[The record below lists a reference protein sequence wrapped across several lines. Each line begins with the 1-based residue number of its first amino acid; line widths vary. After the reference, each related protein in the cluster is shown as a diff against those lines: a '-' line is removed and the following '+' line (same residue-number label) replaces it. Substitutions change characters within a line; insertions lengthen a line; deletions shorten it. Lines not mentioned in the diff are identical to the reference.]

1 MLDVVDLQNKLLDLV
16 EGRETP
22 DSWQNW
28 WNTYASELEHLLS
41 RGELLKIKPRKHGFS
56 WVPILTSQ
64 KGAIAYLEKNEVAFQ
79 ASPLYQERYCAELD
93 AFCEEQERMLREKQK
108 EFKTNNPKL
117 FCRYPQFSK
126 ALAKVLDSTDVIR
139 PAATEEQIGN
149 QESVLDFALPS

>member
-1 MLDVVDLQNKLLDLV
+1 MLDVVNLQKKLLDLV

-28 WNTYASELEHLLS
+28 WNTYASELEHLLN
-41 RGELLKIKPRKHGFS
+41 RGELLKIKPCEHDFS

-93 AFCEEQERMLREKQK
+93 AYCKEQGR
-108 EFKTNNPKL
+108 
-117 FCRYPQFSK
+117 
-126 ALAKVLDSTDVIR
+126 V
-139 PAATEEQIGN
+139 
-149 QESVLDFALPS
+149 